1 MKKVPLILL
10 TCFFFAASA
19 VAAPTVTFDGMG
31 PGGFYY
37 GFPPLGYSTF
47 AGELKMTASGI
58 PGVPDGQFITF
69 CIEADEPIDFFQ
81 TYDAIL
87 NTEAYNGGI
96 GGGPADP
103 LSDETAWLYDYYLT
117 NVVGSPSPPA
127 MDYQMAIWYLEEE
140 ITNDDGEDLSPNW
153 DSLGLSVQ
161 QLVTSA
167 REAVVE
173 DEWVNESIKVLNLY
187 VLGTFDD
194 GPQIGDYRQ
203 DIIVRVTS
211 GSPVLP
217 VPAPGAILLGGIGV
231 VLVGWL
237 RRRRSL

>member
-19 VAAPTVTFDGMG
+19 VAAPTVTFEKEGNG
-31 PGGFYY
+31 NFYF
-37 GFPPLGYSTF
+37 GFPSLTF
-47 AGELKMTASGI
+47 AGELVMNASGI
-58 PGVPDGQFITF
+58 SGVPNGQFISF
-69 CIEADEPIDFFQ
+69 CIEADEPIEGGA

-87 NTEAYNGGI
+87 NTEAWYGGI
-96 GGGPADP
+96 GGGNPDP

-117 NVVGSPSPPA
+117 NIAGSSSDPLA

-140 ITNDDGEDLSPNW
+140 ITNDDGEEDSPIW
-153 DSLGLSVQ
+153 DALDLSVQ
-161 QLVTSA
+161 KLVIDA
-167 REAVVE
+167 REAIV
-173 DEWVNESIKVLNLY
+173 DGWTNESIKVLNLY
-187 VLGTFDD
+187 VLGTSDD
-194 GPQIGDYRQ
+194 PPVYGDYKQ
-203 DIIVRVTS
+203 DILVRVTS
-211 GSPVLP
+211 GAPVLP